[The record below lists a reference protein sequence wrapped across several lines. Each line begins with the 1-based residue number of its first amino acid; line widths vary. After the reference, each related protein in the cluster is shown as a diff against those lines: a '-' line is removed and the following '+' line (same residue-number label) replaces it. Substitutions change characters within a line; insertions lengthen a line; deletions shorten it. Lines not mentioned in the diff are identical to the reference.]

1 MAKFVYL
8 YPHLARTRRARLEP
22 SMAKSNIQENI
33 VPVLEMSCAVCAANV
48 ENTTRA
54 LPGVLQADVNFASND
69 MHLVYDRSVISLE
82 EIQRQI
88 RAIGYDILI
97 GGDNTEE
104 KKEEKQAERYRRIR
118 LRTLGAWALAIP
130 LMVISM
136 VFMDNPYAAW
146 VMLVLT
152 LPILYFGRRFFINAV
167 RQARHGS
174 ANMDTLVALSVSVAF
189 LYSLVNTL
197 FPSLLASSGMPVHVY
212 YEASGMIIA
221 FVLLGKLLEERA
233 KGNTSS
239 AIRKL
244 MGLQPKTARIVTPD
258 GEKDLPIGM
267 IRVGDRISVRP
278 GERIPV
284 DGSVDEGA
292 SYVDESMISGEPV
305 PVRKRPGDKVLSGT
319 INQRG
324 AFKVRAEQVGAD
336 TVLARIIRMVE
347 QAQSSKAPVQRIVDR
362 IAGIFVPVV
371 MGISLLT
378 LVLWLWIG
386 GGQYLHMAVVSAVS
400 VLVIACPCAL
410 GLATPTALMVG
421 IGKGAEN
428 HILIKDA
435 FALENLCRVNA
446 MAMDKTGTLTAGIP
460 RVSQFMDLG
469 YLLKSNKDM
478 LYTMEKRSEHPLAL
492 AITSYLENK
501 GAEETPLEDFE
512 SVTGMGVRA
521 TRQGKTY
528 WVGSQA
534 LCRQY
539 VSRLEKDLTDT
550 LAQWQSQGRSIVFFG
565 EESSLLCVLAVSDPL
580 KPTSRQA
587 VEQLQRMGIEVFMLT
602 GDSEKTAAHIASQ
615 AGIKH
620 FQASMMPDDKA
631 KFIEDLQKK
640 GRNVAMVGD
649 GINDSQA
656 LASANVGIAMGR
668 GTDIAMDV
676 AMVTLMTSDLMLLP
690 KAVHLSRRTVQLIR
704 QNLFWAFIY
713 NTIGIPI
720 AAGVLFPFYG
730 ILLNPM
736 WASAAMALSSVSVVA
751 NALRLGRSKL

>member
-1 MAKFVYL
+1 M
-8 YPHLARTRRARLEP
+8 
-22 SMAKSNIQENI
+22 SMAKSNLQETI

-48 ENTTRA
+48 ENATRA
-54 LPGVLQADVNFASND
+54 LPGVLQADVNLASND
-69 MHLVYDRSVISLE
+69 MHLVYDRSAISLE

-136 VFMDNPYAAW
+136 VFMDKPYAAW

-324 AFKVRAEQVGAD
+324 
-336 TVLARIIRMVE
+336 
-347 QAQSSKAPVQRIVDR
+347 
-362 IAGIFVPVV
+362 
-371 MGISLLT
+371 
-378 LVLWLWIG
+378 
-386 GGQYLHMAVVSAVS
+386 
-400 VLVIACPCAL
+400 
-410 GLATPTALMVG
+410 
-421 IGKGAEN
+421 
-428 HILIKDA
+428 
-435 FALENLCRVNA
+435 
-446 MAMDKTGTLTAGIP
+446 
-460 RVSQFMDLG
+460 
-469 YLLKSNKDM
+469 
-478 LYTMEKRSEHPLAL
+478 
-492 AITSYLENK
+492 
-501 GAEETPLEDFE
+501 
-512 SVTGMGVRA
+512 
-521 TRQGKTY
+521 
-528 WVGSQA
+528 
-534 LCRQY
+534 
-539 VSRLEKDLTDT
+539 
-550 LAQWQSQGRSIVFFG
+550 
-565 EESSLLCVLAVSDPL
+565 
-580 KPTSRQA
+580 
-587 VEQLQRMGIEVFMLT
+587 
-602 GDSEKTAAHIASQ
+602 
-615 AGIKH
+615 
-620 FQASMMPDDKA
+620 
-631 KFIEDLQKK
+631 
-640 GRNVAMVGD
+640 
-649 GINDSQA
+649 
-656 LASANVGIAMGR
+656 
-668 GTDIAMDV
+668 
-676 AMVTLMTSDLMLLP
+676 
-690 KAVHLSRRTVQLIR
+690 LSRCGPSR
-704 QNLFWAFIY
+704 
-713 NTIGIPI
+713 
-720 AAGVLFPFYG
+720 
-730 ILLNPM
+730 
-736 WASAAMALSSVSVVA
+736 
-751 NALRLGRSKL
+751 